1 MHKPLPPLN
10 ALRAFEAAARHRS
23 IRKAALELHVTP
35 AAVSQQVKLLESTL
49 GVRLFDRVN
58 RGLAL
63 TAEAQ
68 ASVGRLREGFDA
80 LASAVELMRA
90 QHSMQSVRVGAAPSF
105 AGKWLAPRIQGYC
118 SVFPDTDV
126 RIAADQMFIDPQQGL
141 GEAGLAT
148 APGDN
153 EFDIAIRFGRG
164 IYPGWRVDKLF
175 DVVAT
180 PLCSPQLMAGAHP
193 LLRPADLRHH
203 TLLHDDTISAEQG
216 GVDWNAWLKAAK
228 VRDVDTL
235 RGAHFNQA
243 VMGLA
248 AAIDGAGVVLSY
260 PLLASSDL
268 AQGRLIAPFDLEV
281 KVDFA
286 YFMLSAENAD
296 IEPGVAAFR
305 DWMID
310 TARTNSPQ

>member
-126 RIAADQMFIDPQQGL
+126 RIAADQKFIDPQQGL

>member
-1 MHKPLPPLN
+1 MH
-10 ALRAFEAAARHRS
+10 
-23 IRKAALELHVTP
+23 P
-35 AAVSQQVKLLESTL
+35 A
-49 GVRLFDRVN
+49 N
-58 RGLAL
+58 RP
-63 TAEAQ
+63 
-68 ASVGRLREGFDA
+68 R
-80 LASAVELMRA
+80 
-90 QHSMQSVRVGAAPSF
+90 
-105 AGKWLAPRIQGYC
+105 AGKR
-118 SVFPDTDV
+118 S
-126 RIAADQMFIDPQQGL
+126 AAGRFNHTSADMPHAFGAKEL
-141 GEAGLAT
+141 STRAG
-148 APGDN
+148 
-153 EFDIAIRFGRG
+153 
-164 IYPGWRVDKLF
+164 
-175 DVVAT
+175 VVAT

-268 AQGRLIAPFDLEV
+268 AEGRLIAPFDLEV